1 MGEKKK
7 RKSTKP
13 KTDKEIKEIIAY
25 YLDCNNY
32 SETARKFNMSD
43 TGVRKIVERESGKES
58 TKLLEEKKNN
68 NTQEVIQ
75 DMDDRKETVKRLLGK
90 LLGAIEDKVDNIDMF
105 TSVRDLAMAY
115 GTVVDKEFKRQE
127 LELKR
132 KELALMEKEL
142 EGDSSLNGTIIEAIK
157 GQMSSIWEDEDVD
170 VKKSEKKNK

>member
-1 MGEKKK
+1 MAKK
-7 RKSTKP
+7 

-32 SETARKFNMSD
+32 SETARKFDMSD
-43 TGVRKIVERESGKES
+43 TGVKKLIQREQGKES
-58 TKLLEEKKNN
+58 TRLLEEKKNN

-90 LLGAIEDKVDNIDMF
+90 LLNAIEDKVDNIDMF

-127 LELKR
+127 LELKK
-132 KELALMEKEL
+132 KEIALMEKEL
-142 EGDSSLNGTIIEAIK
+142 EGDSSLNGSIIEAIK
-157 GQMSSIWEDEDVD
+157 GQMTTIWEDEDV
-170 VKKSEKKNK
+170 KKSEKETK

>member
-1 MGEKKK
+1 MAKK
-7 RKSTKP
+7 

-32 SETARKFNMSD
+32 SETARKFDMSD
-43 TGVRKIVERESGKES
+43 TGVKKLIQREQGKES
-58 TKLLEEKKNN
+58 TRLLEEKKNN

-90 LLGAIEDKVDNIDMF
+90 LLNAIEDKVDNIDMF

-127 LELKR
+127 LELKK
-132 KELALMEKEL
+132 KEIALMEKEL
-142 EGDSSLNGTIIEAIK
+142 EGDSSLNGSIIEAMK
-157 GQMSSIWEDEDVD
+157 GQMTTIWEDEDV
-170 VKKSEKKNK
+170 KKSEKETK